1 MTIHISGQVGS
12 LAAILKTAGNPRI
25 FPAFILLLCTAASL
39 KCYGQRL
46 PDIKP
51 PAPKY
56 LYSDMEIQSDQFKSS
71 LTISAQMPLSELERQ
86 INKQLSGLLYEDK
99 SYEDDN
105 HDNLKAKVWKLDD
118 IRIQAKGNHFLFDV
132 PLKIWASA
140 GYKISPL
147 GYTLEGYRDTE
158 FKIRVRL
165 ISEIRFST
173 DWQILTHTSVD
184 SYDWITEPTI
194 SVAGFS
200 IPIKGMISRML
211 NRNAGKIT
219 TAIDKEVRENFQV
232 KDKIEEAWLLAQQ
245 PQLLSENYHTWLI
258 NTPEQVEARLP
269 DAQNGFLNI
278 QAGIRGYTQ
287 TIVSET
293 PPVRSRI
300 VKLPPLKIVDN
311 LPQSFNIGLIS
322 SISYQEASRL
332 AEAYFKDKTYYF
344 SGNRYSVQ
352 IRKIELYGQEER
364 LVIKAG
370 LSGSISGNIYLK
382 GIPRYDPA
390 SQTIYLEDLEYDL
403 NTRNVLIKAANWLLH
418 AKFLRMMK
426 EAMVFPIAEELGALT
441 ETIRT
446 SLANQTISEG
456 ITLKGKLNEAL
467 PDKIN
472 LTPGHIY
479 TVVHATGNLDLHI
492 DKINY

>member
-1 MTIHISGQVGS
+1 MENFSVVS
-12 LAAILKTAGNPRI
+12 KAAGRPRI
-25 FPAFILLLCTAASL
+25 SPALVLLLCLAASAAG
-39 KCYGQRL
+39 YGQRL
-46 PDIKP
+46 PEIKP
-51 PAPKY
+51 PTPKY

-71 LTISAQMPLSELERQ
+71 LTVTAQMPLSELERQ

-105 HDNLKAKVWKLDD
+105 QDNLKAKVWKLGD
-118 IRIQAKGNHFLFDV
+118 IRIQARGNHFLFDV

-140 GYKISPL
+140 GYKISPF

-165 ISEIRFST
+165 ISEISFSG
-173 DWQILTHTSVD
+173 DWQILSRTRVD
-184 SYDWITEPTI
+184 SYDWITEPSV
-194 SVAGFS
+194 SVAGFP

-211 NRNAGKIT
+211 NRNADKIT
-219 TAIDKEVRENFQV
+219 TAIDEQVRENLQV

-245 PQLLSENYHTWLI
+245 PQLLSETYHTWLI

-287 TIVSET
+287 TIVSEVA
-293 PPVRSRI
+293 PARSRI

-322 SISYQEASRL
+322 SISYQEASKI

-344 SGNRYSVQ
+344 SGNKYSVQ

-370 LSGSISGNIYLK
+370 LSGSINGNIYLK
-382 GIPRYDPA
+382 GIPRYDPV
-390 SQTIYLEDLEYDL
+390 SQTVYLEELEYDL
-403 NTRNVLIKAANWLLH
+403 NTRNVLIRAANWLLH

-426 EAMVFPIAEELGALT
+426 EAMVFPIAEQLGTLT

-446 SLANQTISEG
+446 SIANQVISEG
-456 ITLKGKLNEAL
+456 ITLKGRLNEAL

-472 LTPGHIY
+472 LTPEHIY
-479 TVVHATGNLDLHI
+479 TVVHATGSLDLHI

>member
-1 MTIHISGQVGS
+1 MIYPISACGRNGIS
-12 LAAILKTAGNPRI
+12 FRKSAGNTRLSS
-25 FPAFILLLCTAASL
+25 AVILMLCITAAA
-39 KCYGQRL
+39 KCYGQLL
-46 PDIKP
+46 PEIKP

-71 LTISAQMPLSELERQ
+71 LTISAQMPVSELERQ

-105 HDNLKAKVWKLDD
+105 HDNLKAKVWKLDE
-118 IRIQAKGNHFLFDV
+118 IRIQAQGNYFLFDV

-173 DWQILTHTSVD
+173 NWQIVTNTRVD

-211 NRNAGKIT
+211 NRNAVKIT
-219 TAIDKEVRENFQV
+219 AAIDKEVKENFQV
-232 KDKIEEAWLLAQQ
+232 KDKIEEAWLMAQQ
-245 PQLLSENYHTWLI
+245 PSLLSETYHTWLI
-258 NTPEQVEARLP
+258 NTPEQVEAMQP

-278 QAGIRGYTQ
+278 KAGIQGYTQ
-287 TIVSET
+287 TIISKE
-293 PPVRSRI
+293 PPVRTRI
-300 VKLPPLKIVDN
+300 VKLPPLRIVDN
-311 LPQSFNIGLIS
+311 LPHSFNIGLIS
-322 SISYQEASRL
+322 SISYQEASRI
-332 AEAYFKDKTYYF
+332 AESYFNDKTYRF
-344 SGNRYSVQ
+344 SGNRYAVQ
-352 IRKIELYGQEER
+352 VRKIELYGQDEH
-364 LVIKAG
+364 LIIKAG
-370 LSGSISGNIYLK
+370 LSGSINGNIYLK
-382 GIPRYDPA
+382 GIPQYNA
-390 SQTIYLEDLEYDL
+390 VSQTIYLEELEYDL

-426 EAMVFPIAEELGALT
+426 EAMVFPIAEELGTLT
-441 ETIRT
+441 ETIRGT
-446 SLANQTISEG
+446 IASQQISEG

-467 PDKIN
+467 PDKIS
-472 LTPGHIY
+472 LTPDYIY
-479 TVVHATGNLDLHI
+479 TVIHATGNLDLHI
-492 DKINY
+492 DTLSY

>member
-1 MTIHISGQVGS
+1 MGNFSVISK
-12 LAAILKTAGNPRI
+12 AAGKSRI
-25 FPAFILLLCTAASL
+25 YPALILLLCVTASV
-39 KCYGQRL
+39 KCYGQKL

-51 PAPKY
+51 PTPKY

-71 LTISAQMPLSELERQ
+71 LTVTARMPLSELERH

-105 HDNLKAKVWKLDD
+105 QDNLKAKVWKLSD

-140 GYKISPL
+140 GYKISPF

-165 ISEIRFST
+165 ISEIRFSG
-173 DWQILTHTSVD
+173 DWQILTHTRVD
-184 SYDWITEPTI
+184 SYDWITEPSI

-211 NRNAGKIT
+211 NRNADKIT
-219 TAIDKEVRENFQV
+219 TAIDEQVRENFQV
-232 KDKIEEAWLLAQQ
+232 KDKIEAAWLLAQQ
-245 PQLLSENYHTWLI
+245 PQLLSETYHTWLV
-258 NTPEQVEARLP
+258 NSPEQVEARLP

-287 TIVSET
+287 TIISEVS
-293 PPVRSRI
+293 PARSRI
-300 VKLPPLKIVDN
+300 VKLPPLRIVDN
-311 LPQSFNIGLIS
+311 LPQSFNIGLIT
-322 SISYQEASRL
+322 SISYQEASRV

-352 IRKIELYGQEER
+352 IRKIDLYGQNER

-370 LSGSISGNIYLK
+370 LSGSINGNIYLK
-382 GIPRYDPA
+382 GIPRYDPVR
-390 SQTIYLEDLEYDL
+390 QTIYLEELEYDL
-403 NTRNVLIKAANWLLH
+403 NTRNVLVKAANWLLH

-426 EAMVFPIAEELGALT
+426 EAMVFPIAEELGTLT
-441 ETIRT
+441 DTIRA
-446 SLANQTISEG
+446 SLANQAISDG
-456 ITLKGKLNEAL
+456 ITLKGTLNEAL

-472 LTPGHIY
+472 LTPEHIY
-479 TVVHATGNLDLHI
+479 TVVHATGSLDLQV